1 MYGTSTVK
9 SLPFTMLLIQLSRQ
23 YVLLCLF
30 VIISSDISKVSC
42 FQIPHQLHQPR
53 LQKAVVS
60 SGSFCKSHKSRCN
73 TPIFAHKKGLS
84 RFLLRKPSTQKRNKN
99 GNDTTLMMTDSTA
112 TAVTGSNKN
121 KGRLLLLFVAFL
133 YGSLNVVFRLVYA
146 MPNPPLASTLS
157 FTRGWLAA
165 ASFLPIILTNKKEP
179 EAAKVESDSANDD
192 TKTRPIWKAALELAF
207 WNFGAQGLL
216 NVGLLFTDAA
226 RASFL
231 TQSSVVITPII
242 SILAGQVVPKI
253 VWAGC
258 VAALA
263 GLVML
268 SGAGAA
274 GASLAFS
281 TGDLLVMGG
290 ALSWS
295 MYLFRIS
302 SVGKRYPEIPLQAL
316 KTTLL
321 ACLYGVWFVT
331 SAGKLLIE
339 GSPITTLWFGW
350 KNLAAWGMLLY
361 SAVGPGAIADVL
373 QQVGQKEVNASEAN
387 VILSSEPIF
396 TAICAR
402 LILGEVT
409 SQTEN
414 IGGSLIVLGA
424 LLASSA

>member
-1 MYGTSTVK
+1 M
-9 SLPFTMLLIQLSRQ
+9 
-23 YVLLCLF
+23 
-30 VIISSDISKVSC
+30 
-42 FQIPHQLHQPR
+42 
-53 LQKAVVS
+53 
-60 SGSFCKSHKSRCN
+60 
-73 TPIFAHKKGLS
+73 FAHKKGLS
-84 RFLLRKPSTQKRNKN
+84 RFLRKQLTQKRTKN
-99 GNDTTLMMTDSTA
+99 NIDTSLMMTDSTA
-112 TAVTGSNKN
+112 TVTSAATGSNKN

-165 ASFLPIILTNKKEP
+165 ASFLPIVFTNKKESG
-179 EAAKVESDSANDD
+179 AAEEESNSAKDNTKV
-192 TKTRPIWKAALELAF
+192 RPIWKAALELAF

-258 VAALA
+258 LAALA

-268 SGAGAA
+268 SGAGGGAAA

-331 SAGKLLIE
+331 SAAKLLME

-350 KNLAAWGMLLY
+350 KNLAAWGMLIY

-373 QQVGQKEVNASEAN
+373 QQVGQKEVDASEAN

-414 IGGSLIVLGA
+414 IGGSLIILGA